1 MRMMSIRA
9 RLLVAAGILLTVFTS
24 FTGWVLDSAFTA
36 SIQTSATEQL
46 RLHVMS
52 LLSLAEE
59 QDNILVLPDNLQE
72 PRFNQL
78 QSGLYAAVFDQAGRV
93 IWQSRS
99 NLGGAE
105 LPFLMAGQGEERLSI
120 LPPSDQES
128 LYAFSFG
135 VVWEGANDSENHYVF
150 SVYEAASK
158 YQSAITA
165 FRHRLSLW
173 LGGLVLVLL
182 ATLSAVLYWGLLPLD
197 RVARALDDIK
207 AGRTA
212 RLEGRYPAEI
222 NGLVEGL
229 NRLIDNERRQQ
240 DRYRHS
246 LGDLAHSLKTPL
258 AVIRG
263 RLASVAETPIT
274 DELSEQVQRMDD
286 IVSFQLKRAAA
297 TMSPTLSARVDI
309 GVVAEKIAQAMEK
322 VYRAKAPVIEFDIDP
337 LARFPGAEENLYEM
351 LGNLLD
357 NAVKHCRQRVLVSA
371 QLNESNTE
379 LSLLI
384 DDDGDGIPPGL
395 RTKVLERGVRAD
407 QQQAGQGIGLAVVQ
421 EMVNSYRGTVQ
432 LLESRLGGLM
442 VVVRL
447 PLV

>member
-1 MRMMSIRA
+1 MMSIRA

-24 FTGWVLDSAFTA
+24 FTGWVLDSAFKA

-52 LLSLAEE
+52 LLSVAEE
-59 QDNILVLPDNLQE
+59 HDKLLVLPDNLQE

-78 QSGLYAAVFDQAGRV
+78 QSGLYAAVFDGEGQV

-99 NLGGAE
+99 NLGGVR
-105 LPFLMAGQGEERLSI
+105 LPFHPAAQGKERLSI
-120 LPPSDQES
+120 LPAADQES

-158 YQSAITA
+158 YQAAITA
-165 FRHRLSLW
+165 FRHQLSLW

-182 ATLSAVLYWGLLPLD
+182 ATLWAVLYWGLLPLA
-197 RVARALDDIK
+197 RVARALGEIK
-207 AGRTA
+207 AGRAA

-222 NGLVEGL
+222 NGLVDGL

-258 AVIRG
+258 AVMRG
-263 RLASVAETPIT
+263 GLRSIGSTPVT
-274 DELSEQVQRMDD
+274 EELREQVQRMDD
-286 IVSFQLKRAAA
+286 IVSFQLKRAAV
-297 TMSPTLSARVDI
+297 TMAPTLSSQVDI
-309 GVVAEKIAQAMEK
+309 ALVAEKIAQAMEK
-322 VYRAKAPVIEFDIDP
+322 VYRSKTPIIEFDIDP
-337 LARFPGAEENLYEM
+337 AARFPGAQEDLYEM

-371 QLNESNTE
+371 QRNDSSTE
-379 LSLLI
+379 LCLMI
-384 DDDGDGIPPGL
+384 DDDGNGIPAEL
-395 RTKVLERGVRAD
+395 RASVLQRGVRAD
-407 QQQAGQGIGLAVVQ
+407 QQQTGQGIGLAVVQ
-421 EMVNSYRGTVQ
+421 EMVVSYRGNLQ
-432 LLESRLGGLM
+432 LLDSRLGGLM
-442 VVVRL
+442 VVIRL